1 MRPTSRRM
9 HRVLIRL
16 CWWLAVFIAPV
27 LHAASLQ
34 EDVRAADAQRVMATI
49 AGDADRVANLLSDDL
64 RYGHADGRVQTKD
77 EFLAAVRSSRMR
89 YEAYDYEE
97 MQIDRASDDIAVI
110 TGRASL
116 RVRTAEQHLA
126 FRLRF
131 LAVWRHEA
139 GNWRLLAYQSAQL
152 PAPSAP

>member
-1 MRPTSRRM
+1 MRAASRTIRRM
-9 HRVLIRL
+9 IRL
-16 CWWLAVFIAPV
+16 CWLLCVFTAPWA
-27 LHAASLQ
+27 HASSLQ
-34 EDVRAADAQRVMATI
+34 EEVRAADTRRVMATI
-49 AGDADRVANLLSDDL
+49 AGDADRVADLLSDDL

-97 MQIDRASDDIAVI
+97 MQIDRASDEIAI
-110 TGRASL
+110 TTGRASL
-116 RVRTAEQHLA
+116 RVRTTEQHLA

-152 PAPSAP
+152 PASTAP